1 MARLVEDGGEAS
13 GGVASEDLIHDESDS
28 DVQVVSSNF
37 VSAAGSVLSPGG
49 VMPTGAV
56 SGPQGEEAG
65 RRLRHSR
72 KVTPPASSGAAVTG
86 GVSSVDVVHEVVRST
101 PADVS
106 TSGRGPSIPGGS
118 SALPRVALTE
128 SLGAR
133 GSRGQGEAQ
142 NEFQEVVR
150 SVPADVSTSSG
161 GAPFVA

>member
-28 DVQVVSSNF
+28 NVQVVSSSF
-37 VSAAGSVLSPGG
+37 VLAVGSGLSPGG
-49 VMPTGAV
+49 VIPTGEV
-56 SGPQGEEAG
+56 SGPQGEEAS

-72 KVTPPASSGAAVTG
+72 KVTPPASPGAVVTG

-128 SLGAR
+128 
-133 GSRGQGEAQ
+133 
-142 NEFQEVVR
+142 
-150 SVPADVSTSSG
+150 
-161 GAPFVA
+161 